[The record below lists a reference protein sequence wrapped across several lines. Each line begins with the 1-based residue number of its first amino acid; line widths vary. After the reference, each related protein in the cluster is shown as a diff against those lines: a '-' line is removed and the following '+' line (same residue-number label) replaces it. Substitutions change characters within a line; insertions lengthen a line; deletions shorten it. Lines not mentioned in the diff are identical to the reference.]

1 MTKGYLNFSK
11 LKKIGFKKLGR
22 NVLIS
27 KKVSFI
33 NPKNIS
39 IGSNVRIDDYTIIIA
54 IRGTIIIKDNIH
66 IGSFCY
72 LNGSENLF
80 LGNYC
85 NLSQGVKIYTKS
97 DNYDGSTI
105 TNPTFKEKYTKPI
118 KGKVYLDE
126 HCIIGPGTVILPGV
140 TLEKGVSVGAL
151 SLIKKNLKKW
161 NVYAGIPVKKIK
173 KRKIITKKM
182 EHVALNE
189 K

>member
-11 LKKIGFKKLGR
+11 LKKIGFKKLGK
-22 NVLIS
+22 NILIS

-80 LGNYC
+80 IGNYC

-105 TNPTFKEKYTKPI
+105 TNPTSL
-118 KGKVYLDE
+118 KVSF
-126 HCIIGPGTVILPGV
+126 G
-140 TLEKGVSVGAL
+140 
-151 SLIKKNLKKW
+151 
-161 NVYAGIPVKKIK
+161 
-173 KRKIITKKM
+173 
-182 EHVALNE
+182 
-189 K
+189 

>member
-11 LKKIGFKKLGR
+11 LKKIGFKKLGK
-22 NVLIS
+22 NILIS

-80 LGNYC
+80 IGNYC

-105 TNPTFKEKYTKPI
+105 TKQ
-118 KGKVYLDE
+118 
-126 HCIIGPGTVILPGV
+126 
-140 TLEKGVSVGAL
+140 
-151 SLIKKNLKKW
+151 
-161 NVYAGIPVKKIK
+161 
-173 KRKIITKKM
+173 
-182 EHVALNE
+182 
-189 K
+189 